1 MGVCALHACL
11 VPLCLQM
18 VVNIVGEL
26 GTTPFA
32 LNHRA
37 ISPAQPPLTRPVI
50 LLLHLSLG
58 LSTGMFI
65 WLVAGQISARRG
77 GEGTWE
83 QSSSHHRRRQREEVE
98 DL

>member
-37 ISPAQPPLTRPVI
+37 ISPAQQRYFLKNINKELFQKTCHRVDY
-50 LLLHLSLG
+50 HLKSFCFESFNDGYKHPDSL
-58 LSTGMFI
+58 
-65 WLVAGQISARRG
+65 Q
-77 GEGTWE
+77 
-83 QSSSHHRRRQREEVE
+83 
-98 DL
+98 